1 MAGKSTSDLIDEM
14 AADEIGKAFS
24 VFVDNL
30 VQGDGEAESR
40 FTKAV
45 AVIDQAK
52 GIAANV
58 LGGPPTGTT
67 RARALSSRRKGR
79 KG

>member
-1 MAGKSTSDLIDEM
+1 MAGKGTSELIDEM

-24 VFVDNL
+24 VLVDNL

-40 FTKAV
+40 FTRAV

-58 LGGPPTGTT
+58 LDGAPAATT
-67 RARALSSRRKGR
+67 QARALSSRKSRKV
-79 KG
+79 